1 MDDDETMKVLR
12 SLLDLS
18 HVPTG
23 PPGRAIE
30 QAVSAARW
38 VRVDEE
44 LGELLADSADE
55 PALAGVRGATG
66 EATMMTYRFDDLT
79 VVCEVGSE
87 GLWGQIES
95 GAAPP
100 GLRLELVTPDGTAT
114 PLEVDAHGRFMV
126 TQMPPGPVCV
136 RCRRDGRRAI
146 TPWFVA

>member
-1 MDDDETMKVLR
+1 MDDDETMNLLR
-12 SLLDLS
+12 NLLDLS
-18 HVPTG
+18 QVPTA
-23 PPGRAIE
+23 PTARAME
-30 QAVSAARW
+30 QAVSAGRW
-38 VRVDEE
+38 VRLDEE

-95 GAAPP
+95 GAAP

-114 PLEVDAHGRFMV
+114 PIEVDAHGRFV
-126 TQMPPGPVCV
+126 VAQMPPGPVGV
-136 RCRRDGRRAI
+136 RCIRDGRRAM